1 MPRKKTTR
9 KQPPPPLNDAFQAP
23 ANPDDEFERLA
34 AETLNEFDTQV
45 ATYTKQVVRKFQTE
59 AKKILRASLPI
70 KSSIPKD
77 ILHMRFEDFAS
88 YGGTFDSV
96 KEAVKQEKLLKLSLK
111 VKPALATEPPE
122 KNELRSVAKP
132 AATNTASKGHA
143 LESKEDKDPLLPPP
157 PLSQPLD
164 TNDFKTPAMRTR
176 SQTQTTAKRNPK
188 PKETVEIAISS
199 TTTGSPV
206 NEEAFIQL
214 QREQC
219 LEGLHEQLADD
230 MLKGG
235 VPQKWRKN
243 ILKYIENI
251 KDQTLKQQNPYT
263 TPAVG
268 RK

>member
-9 KQPPPPLNDAFQAP
+9 KQPPPPISETFQAP
-23 ANPDDEFERLA
+23 LNPDDEFERLA

-59 AKKILRASLPI
+59 AKKILRASLPV
-70 KSSIPKD
+70 KSSVPKD
-77 ILHMRFEDFAS
+77 ILNMRFEDFAI

-96 KEAVKQEKLLKLSLK
+96 KEAIKQEKLLKLSIT
-111 VKPALATEPPE
+111 VKPAIATEPTKATKLASALGPAIATTGPAIATTGDC
-122 KNELRSVAKP
+122 NEY
-132 AATNTASKGHA
+132 
-143 LESKEDKDPLLPPP
+143 KEPVLPSTSQAIDP
-157 PLSQPLD
+157 
-164 TNDFKTPAMRTR
+164 NDFKTPSMRTR
-176 SQTQTTAKRNPK
+176 SQAQTAKRNPK
-188 PKETVEIAISS
+188 PKETVEIAMSS
-199 TTTGSPV
+199 TATGSPV

-214 QREQC
+214 QLEQC
-219 LEGLHEQLADD
+219 LEGLNEQLAED

-251 KDQTLKQQNPYT
+251 KDQAVKQQNPYT
-263 TPAVG
+263 TPAIG